1 MSMKKQ
7 TILGALAVL
16 CIGAAACESKGIA
29 YGDVNS
35 VIAVMNPEL
44 WDEVAEDVYSALEP
58 TIRTVRD
65 EKTFTV
71 TYQQAFAENWSDMRR
86 FRQILIVGSATDAV
100 IVEALERWNEEVSQ
114 PGVHQLGDVWAR
126 GQSITL
132 VLLPEGGGSDDL
144 LPHLAAVNTLLD
156 RQYRSWVRNRMY
168 VSGRDSALA
177 DTLHFEA
184 GFTLLLPKVYKWTSS
199 DSVFMFRN
207 DNPDPAE
214 LIRQIGVTWQTPIP
228 VDLQAEGIL
237 EWRERLVAGYYS
249 EAQVNVLDDVQ
260 AGPMEYR
267 GRPAYQIHGGWTNP
281 PDRGWP
287 AGGPFITR
295 AVVCENQNRMYLI
308 DSWLYAPGK
317 EKYEYMIQLE
327 TILDSFR
334 CGAA

>member
-1 MSMKKQ
+1 MKKQ
-7 TILGALAVL
+7 TILGILAVL
-16 CIGAAACESKGIA
+16 SIGAAACESKGIA

-35 VIAVMNPEL
+35 VIAVMSPEL
-44 WDEVAEDVYSALEP
+44 WDEVAEDVYAALEP
-58 TIRTVRD
+58 TVRTVRE

-71 TYQQAFAENWSDMRR
+71 TYQQAFAKDWSDMRR

-100 IVEALERWNEEVSQ
+100 IVETLERSNEEVSQ
-114 PGVHQLGDVWAR
+114 PGMYQLGDVWAR

-132 VLLPEGGGSDDL
+132 VLLPKGGGSDDL
-144 LPHLAAVNTLLD
+144 IPHLTAVNTLLD
-156 RQYRSWVRNRMY
+156 SQYRSWVHNRMY
-168 VSGRDSALA
+168 VSGTDSALA
-177 DTLHFEA
+177 DTLRMEA
-184 GFTLLLPKVYKWTSS
+184 GFTLLLPQVYKWSSS

-207 DNPDPAE
+207 DNPDPSE
-214 LIRQIGVTWQTPIP
+214 LIRQIGVTWRTPIP
-228 VDLQAEGIL
+228 ADLQAEGIL
-237 EWRERLVAGYYS
+237 EWREQLVAGYNS
-249 EAQVNVLDDVQ
+249 EAQVNVLDNVQ
-260 AGPMEYR
+260 AGSMEYR
-267 GRPAYQIHGGWTNP
+267 ERPAYQISGGWTNP
-281 PDRGWP
+281 PGRGWP

>member
-1 MSMKKQ
+1 M
-7 TILGALAVL
+7 TRLTTTLGAFTLL
-16 CIGAAACESKGIA
+16 SIGATACDSKSLA

-35 VIAVMNPEL
+35 VIAVMSPQL
-44 WDEVAEDVYSALEP
+44 WSKVEDDVYAALEP
-58 TIRTVRD
+58 TIRTVRA

-71 TYQQAFAENWSDMRR
+71 TYQQPFAEFWSNMRR
-86 FRQILIVGSATDAV
+86 FRQILIVGSATDSIV
-100 IVEALERWNEEVSQ
+100 VEALGRANEEISQ

-156 RQYRSWVRNRMY
+156 GQYRLWARNRMY
-168 VSGRDSALA
+168 LSGVDSALA
-177 DTLHFEA
+177 DTLHIEA
-184 GFTLLLPKVYKWTSS
+184 GFVLLLPQVYKWSSS
-199 DSVFMFRN
+199 DSVFVFRN

-214 LIRQIGVTWQTPIP
+214 LIRQIAVTWWTPIP
-228 VDLQAEGIL
+228 ADLQAEGIL
-237 EWRERLVAGYYS
+237 AWREQLVAAYYS
-249 EAQVNVLDDVQ
+249 EPQVNTLNNVQ

-267 GRPAYQIHGGWTNP
+267 GRPAYQIHGEWTNP

>member
-1 MSMKKQ
+1 MRTQ
-7 TILGALAVL
+7 TTLGALAL
-16 CIGAAACESKGIA
+16 LSIGAAACESKGLA

-35 VIAVMNPEL
+35 VIAVMSPEL
-44 WDEVAEDVYSALEP
+44 WSDVAEDIYAALEP
-58 TIRTVRD
+58 TIRTVRE

-71 TYQQAFAENWSDMRR
+71 TYQEPFAENWSDMRR
-86 FRQILIVGSATDAV
+86 FRQILIVGTAADA
-100 IVEALERWNEEVSQ
+100 ITIEALDRAREDISR

-132 VLLPEGGGSDDL
+132 VLLPDGGGPDDL
-144 LPHLAAVNTLLD
+144 LPHLASVNTLLD
-156 RQYRSWVRNRMY
+156 GQYRSWVRNRMY
-168 VSGRDSALA
+168 VSGADSALA
-177 DTLHFEA
+177 DTLHTEA
-184 GFTLLLPKVYKWTSS
+184 GFTLLLPKVYKWSRT

-214 LIRQIGVTWQTPIP
+214 LIRQLAVTWRTPIP
-228 VDLQAEGIL
+228 QDLQPEDIL
-237 EWRERLVAGYYS
+237 EWRERLVATYYS
-249 EAQVNVLDDVQ
+249 EPQVNSLDNAQ

-267 GRPAYQIHGGWTNP
+267 GRPAYQIRGEWANS
-281 PDRGWP
+281 PDREWP
-287 AGGPFITR
+287 AGGPFTTR

-317 EKYEYMIQLE
+317 EKYEYIIQLE